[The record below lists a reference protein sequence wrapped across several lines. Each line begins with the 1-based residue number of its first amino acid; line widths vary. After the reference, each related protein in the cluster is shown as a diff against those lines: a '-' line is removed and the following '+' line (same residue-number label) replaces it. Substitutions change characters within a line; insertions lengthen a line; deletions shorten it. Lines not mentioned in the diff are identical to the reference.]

1 MGYYAHHRRRNQCVW
16 QPTDEDS
23 DEFCK
28 TEVEPM
34 LRDVPAMRSVFPAV
48 DTKSR
53 LNTLREKIGIGM
65 QLHLRGGKAAKNY
78 RRLTLHAAWLD
89 ETDGFDPDIEHEG
102 SPIALAAKRTEAE
115 EKIKQ
120 HEPLI
125 RHQMVMLFS
134 AQTSETINAPDGRE
148 NLRVEALKQVQD
160 AINGEE
166 GKPIVEDLLF
176 NNLIIQ

>member
-1 MGYYAHHRRRNQCVW
+1 M
-16 QPTDEDS
+16 
-23 DEFCK
+23 K
-28 TEVEPM
+28 
-34 LRDVPAMRSVFPAV
+34 L
-48 DTKSR
+48 
-53 LNTLREKIGIGM
+53 
-65 QLHLRGGKAAKNY
+65 
-78 RRLTLHAAWLD
+78 LTALLLSLSICL
-89 ETDGFDPDIEHEG
+89 P
-102 SPIALAAKRTEAE
+102 ALASSEKKEEVPTTLYYNLTPALIGNLADSGNRLKFFKADVSLRVTGTEAE
-115 EKIKQ
+115 EKIKL

-148 NLRVEALKQVQD
+148 NLRLEALKKVQD

>member
-1 MGYYAHHRRRNQCVW
+1 
-16 QPTDEDS
+16 
-23 DEFCK
+23 
-28 TEVEPM
+28 M
-34 LRDVPAMRSVFPAV
+34 LTALLLSLSICLP
-48 DTKSR
+48 
-53 LNTLREKIGIGM
+53 
-65 QLHLRGGKAAKNY
+65 
-78 RRLTLHAAWLD
+78 
-89 ETDGFDPDIEHEG
+89 
-102 SPIALAAKRTEAE
+102 ALASSEKKEEVPTALYYNLTPALIGNLADQGNRLKFFKADVSLRVTGTEAE

-148 NLRVEALKQVQD
+148 KLRLEALKKVQD

-166 GKPIVEDLLF
+166 GKPIVEDLFF

>member
-1 MGYYAHHRRRNQCVW
+1 
-16 QPTDEDS
+16 
-23 DEFCK
+23 
-28 TEVEPM
+28 
-34 LRDVPAMRSVFPAV
+34 VPNV
-48 DTKSR
+48 K
-53 LNTLREKIGIGM
+53 L
-65 QLHLRGGKAAKNY
+65 
-78 RRLTLHAAWLD
+78 LTALLLSLSICL
-89 ETDGFDPDIEHEG
+89 P
-102 SPIALAAKRTEAE
+102 ALASSEKKEEVPTTLYYNLTPALIGNLADTGNRLKFFKADVSLRVTGTEAE
-115 EKIKQ
+115 DKLKQ

-148 NLRVEALKQVQD
+148 NLRQQALKQVQD

>member
-1 MGYYAHHRRRNQCVW
+1 MKLLTALLLSLSICL
-16 QPTDEDS
+16 PALASSKKKE
-23 DEFCK
+23 E
-28 TEVEPM
+28 
-34 LRDVPAMRSVFPAV
+34 VPAPLYHNLFPALIGNLA
-48 DTKSR
+48 DPGNR
-53 LNTLREKIGIGM
+53 LKFFKADVSLRVNG
-65 QLHLRGGKAAKNY
+65 
-78 RRLTLHAAWLD
+78 
-89 ETDGFDPDIEHEG
+89 
-102 SPIALAAKRTEAE
+102 TEAE

-148 NLRVEALKQVQD
+148 NLRLEALKKVQD

>member
-1 MGYYAHHRRRNQCVW
+1 
-16 QPTDEDS
+16 
-23 DEFCK
+23 
-28 TEVEPM
+28 
-34 LRDVPAMRSVFPAV
+34 VPNV
-48 DTKSR
+48 K
-53 LNTLREKIGIGM
+53 L
-65 QLHLRGGKAAKNY
+65 
-78 RRLTLHAAWLD
+78 LTALLLSLSICL
-89 ETDGFDPDIEHEG
+89 P
-102 SPIALAAKRTEAE
+102 ALASSEKKEEVPTTLYYNLTPALIGNLADQGARLKFYKADVSLRVTGTEAE
-115 EKIKQ
+115 EKLKL

-148 NLRVEALKQVQD
+148 NLRLEALKKVQD

>member
-1 MGYYAHHRRRNQCVW
+1 M
-16 QPTDEDS
+16 
-23 DEFCK
+23 K
-28 TEVEPM
+28 
-34 LRDVPAMRSVFPAV
+34 L
-48 DTKSR
+48 
-53 LNTLREKIGIGM
+53 
-65 QLHLRGGKAAKNY
+65 
-78 RRLTLHAAWLD
+78 LTALLLSLSICL
-89 ETDGFDPDIEHEG
+89 P
-102 SPIALAAKRTEAE
+102 ALASSEKKEEVPTALYYNLTPALIGNLADQGNRLKFFKADVSLRVTGTEAE

-148 NLRVEALKQVQD
+148 KLRLEALKKVQD

-166 GKPIVEDLLF
+166 GKPIVEDLFF

>member
-1 MGYYAHHRRRNQCVW
+1 M
-16 QPTDEDS
+16 
-23 DEFCK
+23 K
-28 TEVEPM
+28 
-34 LRDVPAMRSVFPAV
+34 L
-48 DTKSR
+48 
-53 LNTLREKIGIGM
+53 
-65 QLHLRGGKAAKNY
+65 
-78 RRLTLHAAWLD
+78 LTALLLSLSICL
-89 ETDGFDPDIEHEG
+89 P
-102 SPIALAAKRTEAE
+102 ALASSDKKEEAPTTLYYNLTPALIGNLADTGNRLKFFKADVSLRVTGTEAE

-148 NLRVEALKQVQD
+148 NLRLEALKKVQD

-166 GKPIVEDLLF
+166 GKPIVEDLFF

>member
-1 MGYYAHHRRRNQCVW
+1 M
-16 QPTDEDS
+16 
-23 DEFCK
+23 K
-28 TEVEPM
+28 
-34 LRDVPAMRSVFPAV
+34 L
-48 DTKSR
+48 
-53 LNTLREKIGIGM
+53 
-65 QLHLRGGKAAKNY
+65 
-78 RRLTLHAAWLD
+78 LTALLLSLSICL
-89 ETDGFDPDIEHEG
+89 P
-102 SPIALAAKRTEAE
+102 ALASSEKKEEVPTALYYNLTPALIGNLADQGNRLKFFKADVSLRVTGTEAE

-148 NLRVEALKQVQD
+148 NLRLEALKKVQD

>member
-1 MGYYAHHRRRNQCVW
+1 M
-16 QPTDEDS
+16 
-23 DEFCK
+23 K
-28 TEVEPM
+28 
-34 LRDVPAMRSVFPAV
+34 L
-48 DTKSR
+48 
-53 LNTLREKIGIGM
+53 
-65 QLHLRGGKAAKNY
+65 
-78 RRLTLHAAWLD
+78 LTALLLSLSICL
-89 ETDGFDPDIEHEG
+89 P
-102 SPIALAAKRTEAE
+102 ALASSDKKEAPTTLYYNLTPALIGNLADTGNRLKFFKADVSLRVTGTEAE

-148 NLRVEALKQVQD
+148 NLRLEALKKVQD

-166 GKPIVEDLLF
+166 GKPIVEDLFF